1 MTPTAQAAGLLIL
14 LPTLAL
20 AQAASRGTAEK
31 AVVPPS
37 EIEHGFHIGL
47 SGGAQLIFNP
57 PVFNPPN
64 GPKSAQY
71 LVGGQQVQ
79 LHLGFD
85 LGERVS
91 LGLFAYSGSAR
102 AGSDYT
108 GTGRVERTD
117 QSGTTISAPVASG
130 DFTTFSAGATGKV
143 NIVGFADAQDVKRT
157 WIYVRVGAGF
167 TLYYPRALIPG
178 FDVMIFAGPGVEY
191 FTKLRHFSIGLE
203 VTPVF
208 QVITQAFGL
217 AITPNLRFTF

>member
-1 MTPTAQAAGLLIL
+1 MTPIARAAGLLIL

-20 AQAASRGTAEK
+20 AQSAASRGTAEK

-47 SGGAQLIFNP
+47 SGGGQLIFNP
-57 PVFNPPN
+57 PA
-64 GPKSAQY
+64 GPDSAKY

-108 GTGRVERTD
+108 GTGRVVRTD
-117 QSGTTISAPVASG
+117 QAGNTINAPVASG

-203 VTPVF
+203 VTPIF

>member
-1 MTPTAQAAGLLIL
+1 ML

-20 AQAASRGTAEK
+20 AQAGTARVATEK
-31 AVVPPS
+31 TVVPPN

-57 PVFNPPN
+57 PA
-64 GPKSAQY
+64 GEGSARY
-71 LVGGQQVQ
+71 VLGGQQVQ

-91 LGLFAYSGSAR
+91 LGLFVYSGSVR

-108 GTGRVERTD
+108 GTGRVIRTNQAG
-117 QSGTTISAPVASG
+117 QSISAPVASG
-130 DFTTFSAGATGKV
+130 DFTTFSTGVTGKV
-143 NIVGFADAQDVKRT
+143 NLVGFKDAQDVKRT
-157 WIYVRVGAGF
+157 WIYLRVGAGF

-178 FDVMIFAGPGVEY
+178 FDVMLFAGPGIEY
-191 FTKLRHFSIGLE
+191 FTKLRHFSVGLE

-208 QVITQAFGL
+208 QVLTQSFGL